1 MDADG
6 DTKIQTNSFKNKTC
20 NKAEFGN
27 TMFVSWQLLF
37 TFWVRWI
44 IQNANGVHRF
54 LLDS

>member
-1 MDADG
+1 MDGDG